1 MIAFRHADPR
11 FPFLWE
17 SSDQS
22 PARWHGAGEGPVQY
36 LADTPTGAWAEFLR
50 HEEITDERSLATV
63 SRAIWAVE
71 VPVVPRVLPNLRPR
85 VLKGGR
91 SSHAACQAEARRLR
105 RRRVRGLRAPSA
117 ALLPGAAAGWR
128 VDGGLKRAGPRDGV
142 VLVLF
147 GRRPKLVGWRAA
159 AYGRPDPEL
168 LRRVRHF

>member
-17 SSDQS
+17 PSDQP

-36 LADTPTGAWAEFLR
+36 LADTPIGAWAEFLR
-50 HEEITDERSLATV
+50 HEEITDEATLATV

-71 VPVVPRVLPNLRPR
+71 VPAVPRTRPNLEPP
-85 VLKGGR
+85 VLLGGR

-117 ALLPGAAAGWR
+117 ALLSGAAAGWR
-128 VDGGLKRAGPRDGV
+128 VDGGLRRAAPRDGV

-159 AYGRPDPEL
+159 AHARPDREL
-168 LRRVRHF
+168 LGRVRHF